1 VKCEVCGK
9 TYPLEQSI
17 CPDDGTWLH
26 EQTIM
31 EIKPRSRR
39 QAQSPP
45 IDEFEIGPATD
56 RHQKFRGSMASL
68 GKHPTYPQ
76 PQPPPGEEL
85 APGTQLGD
93 YEVEEKVGEGAM
105 GTVYRAVHPAIHK
118 RVAIKVMSRKLFDE
132 PEAVKRFVAEARAV
146 AAIDHPSIVDVF
158 GFGRIPDGR
167 TYLVMEWLEGESLKA
182 RLEKGRLPFEEACD
196 IIRTIA
202 RALEAAHG
210 KGVVHRD
217 LKPENVFL
225 HRIDDDKPVVKL
237 LDFGL
242 AKQTKSEDPL
252 VARTRTG
259 QMLGTP
265 LYMSPE
271 QCKAKGVDHRTDIYA
286 LGCMCYELLVGHV
299 PFEFDNVAELIS
311 AHLVVEPPRPT
322 SFEPGFPV
330 DLDKLLFNMIAK
342 EPEKRPGLGEIRR
355 IIGMQ
360 VSRPSQPIATVK
372 VPEEATPPA
381 PVDAPAPAGQKDITT
396 EPVSRVAGGVQT
408 RTLVIAA
415 IVIAVLAIAVLLALR

>member
-1 VKCEVCGK
+1 
-9 TYPLEQSI
+9 
-17 CPDDGTWLH
+17 
-26 EQTIM
+26 
-31 EIKPRSRR
+31 
-39 QAQSPP
+39 
-45 IDEFEIGPATD
+45 
-56 RHQKFRGSMASL
+56 
-68 GKHPTYPQ
+68 
-76 PQPPPGEEL
+76 
-85 APGTQLGD
+85 
-93 YEVEEKVGEGAM
+93 M

-182 RLEKGRLPFEEACD
+182 RLDKGRLPFEEACE

-225 HRIDDDKPVVKL
+225 HRIDDDKPVIKL

-242 AKQTKSEDPL
+242 AKQTNAEDRL

-271 QCKAKGVDHRTDIYA
+271 QCKSKGVDHRTDIYA

-311 AHLVVEPPRPT
+311 AHLVVEPPRPN
-322 SFEPGFPV
+322 SFEPGLPD
-330 DLDKLLFNMIAK
+330 DLDKLLFNMVAK

-355 IIGMQ
+355 IIGLQ
-360 VSRPSQPIATVK
+360 LSRPSQPIAAIK
-372 VPEEATPPA
+372 APEDATPGDPA
-381 PVDAPAPAGQKDITT
+381 PSAAPRAGTPVPTSQTDVTT
-396 EPVSRVAGGVQT
+396 EPVRRVGRGLQQ

-415 IVIAVLAIAVLLALR
+415 AVLAVLAITALLALR